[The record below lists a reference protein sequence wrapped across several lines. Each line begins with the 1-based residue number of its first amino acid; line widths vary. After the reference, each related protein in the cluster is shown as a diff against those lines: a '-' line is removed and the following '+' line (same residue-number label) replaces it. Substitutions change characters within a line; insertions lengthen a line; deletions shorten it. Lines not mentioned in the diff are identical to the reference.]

1 VLLAYHWNHRP
12 DKESITLPQS
22 RFQTLLGYVTPYKT
36 TLLFAGA
43 LMLGESA
50 ASLVTP
56 WLAGRFTS
64 TLLAGSE
71 SPQLNLQTL
80 LIFWLILLAVQSLL
94 RFGNSYL
101 LTSTGAQML
110 ARLRTRLY
118 DHLQSL
124 PLAYYHQQR
133 RGEILS
139 LLTRDAG
146 ILSHFVTGTLV
157 GLLPLILT
165 FLGALILMFQI
176 DAQIALLAALL
187 IPLFIL
193 AIKLLG
199 HQIRPLSAQLSSAH
213 AATLA
218 QVEENLNLLPVIKAF
233 TREADESSRH
243 HDQHQHLLKLTNR
256 HLFLQSMLSPSMHFL
271 AGSAIVLLLWLSSQR
286 LAAGELTPGEI
297 ISLLLYGLLL
307 ARPISSL
314 ASIYGQIQNTR
325 GAAERLIDAF
335 AIEPEPND
343 ANSPDL
349 LSVQG
354 EIHFKDIRFHYT
366 EQSNTLNGLNLAIQ
380 AGETVAITGA
390 NGCGKSTLV
399 HLLMRFADPQKGQIL
414 IDDIDIRD
422 TSIQSLRNQIGL
434 VSQQTLLF
442 NGSAAENIGYSV
454 ADADLD
460 QITKAAKAARAFD
473 FIQKLPNGFDTLIGD
488 QGIRLSG
495 GQKQRLALARALL
508 KDPPILILDEAT
520 AMFDPEGE
528 HDFIEECS
536 DLLQQRTVILITH
549 RPASL
554 ALADRIVRLEDGQIQ
569 ELTP

>member
-1 VLLAYHWNHRP
+1 
-12 DKESITLPQS
+12 
-22 RFQTLLGYVTPYKT
+22 
-36 TLLFAGA
+36 
-43 LMLGESA
+43 MLGESA

-56 WLAGRFTS
+56 WLAGHFTS
-64 TLLAGSE
+64 TLLEHDRGQMPGLE
-71 SPQLNLQTL
+71 TL
-80 LIFWLILLAVQSLL
+80 LMLWLALLAVQALL

-101 LTSTGAQML
+101 LASTGARML

-124 PLAYYHQQR
+124 PIDYYHHQR

-165 FLGALILMFQI
+165 FLGALILMFRI

-187 IPLFIL
+187 TPLFIL
-193 AIKLLG
+193 VIKLLG
-199 HQIRPLSAQLSSAH
+199 RQIRPLSTQLSREH
-213 AATLA
+213 ASTLA

-243 HDQHQHLLKLTNR
+243 RDQHQRLLELSTQHLR
-256 HLFLQSMLSPSMHFL
+256 LQSLLSPCIHFL

-286 LAAGELTPGEI
+286 LVAGELTPAEI

-307 ARPISSL
+307 VRPISTL

-325 GAAERLIDAF
+325 GAAVRLIELFSVA
-335 AIEPEPND
+335 PEPND
-343 ANSPDL
+343 ESTPDL
-349 LSVQG
+349 PPIKG
-354 EIHFKDIRFHYT
+354 EIQFKDIHFCYFERDKILERLDLT
-366 EQSNTLNGLNLAIQ
+366 IQ
-380 AGETVAITGA
+380 AGETIAIIGA
-390 NGCGKSTLV
+390 NGVGKSTLI
-399 HLLMRFADPQKGQIL
+399 HLLMRFADPQEGQIL
-414 IDDIDIRD
+414 IDDIDISKR
-422 TSIQSLRNQIGL
+422 SIQSLRSQIGL
-434 VSQQTLLF
+434 VSQQALLF
-442 NGSAAENIGYSV
+442 NGSAAENIGYSDT
-454 ADADLD
+454 DADRE
-460 QITKAAKAARAFD
+460 QIIEAAKAARAFD
-473 FIQKLPNGFDTLIGD
+473 FIQQLPNGFDTLIGD
-488 QGIRLSG
+488 QGVRLSG

-508 KDPPILILDEAT
+508 KNPPILILDEAT

-528 HDFIEECS
+528 RGFIEECH

-554 ALADRIVRLEDGQIQ
+554 ALADRVIRLKDGRAQ
-569 ELTP
+569 EIDS